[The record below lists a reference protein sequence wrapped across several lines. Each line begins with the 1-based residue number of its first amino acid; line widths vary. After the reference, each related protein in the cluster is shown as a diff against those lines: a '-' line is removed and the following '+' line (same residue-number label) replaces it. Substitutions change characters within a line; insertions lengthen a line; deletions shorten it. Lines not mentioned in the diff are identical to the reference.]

1 MVIRSCVAIAIF
13 TALMGLVQN
22 VWQLFAARACMGI
35 FSGFSAAAI
44 AMVGTAVPE
53 ESLGFSLGWMA
64 TGQLIG
70 GLCGPLFGGFLA
82 DRLHDYR
89 QVFFVTS
96 AVAFAATLVCAL
108 LVREHA
114 RPQRSRDGQRAPSG
128 RACARSRCI
137 RSLPRCSSSY
147 CSRRSSRSACSP
159 SCRSSCARW
168 PVNVSW
174 LATAAG
180 FAFAV
185 TGLAD
190 LIASP
195 FLGKRSDRIGYR
207 RVLLISLCGVAA
219 FTIPQ
224 AFVRGVAAFVALR
237 FGVGLFLGG
246 VLPTANALIG
256 RLFPLERRGQVYG
269 ITSSA
274 TFLGMFSGPL
284 LGGAI
289 GARFGFEAVFLT
301 IGALALANFAWV
313 ALSVRAAPA
322 GRYRFAERAHEAL
335 DARAILFAEARELR
349 AVAIEDAPEPVAGEE
364 RHDDLRARRR
374 VADDVIGERGDVVDD
389 DRRAPRRGG
398 AAYPA
403 ARRAAACRR
412 GARRRAR
419 ARARRTASRDRSP
432 PS

>member
-1 MVIRSCVAIAIF
+1 MVTVQAMMSFAFSVSGPFLPLYIIQLGVKPIAAVSVWAGVIASANFLLAAIFSPFWGGLADRTGRKAMVIRSCVAIAVF

-96 AVAFAATLVCAL
+96 AFSLAATLVCAL
-108 LVREHA
+108 LVREHTRPA
-114 RPQRSRDGQRAPSG
+114 RTREGQASFW
-128 RACARSRCI
+128 
-137 RSLPRCSSSY
+137 RSLREIALHPQLAPMFVVVLLAQVVAFGVQPIVPLFVR
-147 CSRRSSRSACSP
+147 ALVGNAP
-159 SCRSSCARW
+159 W
-168 PVNVSW
+168 I
-174 LATAAG
+174 ATAAG
-180 FAFAV
+180 LAFAV

-207 RVLLISLCGVAA
+207 RVLLIALCGVAA

-224 AFVRGVAAFVALR
+224 AFVRGIAAFIALR

-269 ITSSA
+269 ITSSG

-284 LGGAI
+284 LGGVI

-301 IGALALANFAWV
+301 IGALALVNFAWV
-313 ALSVRAAPA
+313 ALSVRSAP
-322 GRYRFAERAHEAL
+322 EAL
-335 DARAILFAEARELR
+335 
-349 AVAIEDAPEPVAGEE
+349 P
-364 RHDDLRARRR
+364 
-374 VADDVIGERGDVVDD
+374 
-389 DRRAPRRGG
+389 
-398 AAYPA
+398 
-403 ARRAAACRR
+403 
-412 GARRRAR
+412 
-419 ARARRTASRDRSP
+419 SR
-432 PS
+432 